1 MKKLGAVTRGR
12 PLMSG
17 KLVKK
22 VKNFLL
28 ALRHK
33 GGVVNT
39 VVAIA
44 AANGNNEHLKFIYL

>member
-28 ALRHK
+28 ALRHE

-44 AANGNNEHLKFIYL
+44 AANGNKEHLKFI